1 MSPISKINKSST
13 SREPKTRSQKQ
24 SAIAHHDDRY
34 RKLEA
39 EQAKL
44 LEAQKQDMF
53 TDDDD
58 QRLKEIE
65 RALAGYDSA
74 MAQANTNP
82 GTVASPEAGATSDGD
97 TVIQG
102 TTTQDA
108 MQQEATEPD
117 TGGLDAT
124 GPDMGG
130 LDVTGQ
136 RATVNTPDPEPT
148 HTNVLGALSKD
159 LKIKREPREES
170 KASTNR
176 LVDDLDMAW
185 DVDVD
190 DRHIEPS
197 LQNQHSEAFGHI
209 MRNSQTRYC
218 VRYGSAD
225 AYSARFEST
234 LPAGSRYRETRD
246 VTQRSNRIVER
257 IVQHHKDNKLPLPM
271 GILGK
276 VKVLVVYW
284 DSKVGVGHDAEV
296 DVLAPDFAGR
306 RPHTRC
312 FVYLDPALY
321 ASTYNIENKTGYSH
335 ETRSTMKLLMKG
347 NDDRQKSITFY
358 NIAVRL
364 ENKFEEKCMSGA
376 PDRPEPLRELV
387 HERKAASRRSGSR
400 YTTAEP
406 AASPAPVKPP
416 ISPRRSAPPPN
427 MRLEQTPARPQS
439 GKSPRQRFHAEFLE
453 LFDLPDDTTYADLD
467 EQQQLLYPA
476 QFANWKKINA

>member
-1 MSPISKINKSST
+1 MSPISKINKSGA
-13 SREPKTRSQKQ
+13 SREPKTRGQKQ

-82 GTVASPEAGATSDGD
+82 GTVASPEAGTTSDSD

-108 MQQEATEPD
+108 TQQQATGHDAMQQEATGPD
-117 TGGLDAT
+117 T
-124 GPDMGG
+124 GG

-136 RATVNTPDPEPT
+136 RATASTPDPEPT
-148 HTNVLGALSKD
+148 YTNVLGSLSKD
-159 LKIKREPREES
+159 LKIK
-170 KASTNR
+170 
-176 LVDDLDMAW
+176 L
-185 DVDVD
+185 
-190 DRHIEPS
+190 
-197 LQNQHSEAFGHI
+197 
-209 MRNSQTRYC
+209 
-218 VRYGSAD
+218 
-225 AYSARFEST
+225 
-234 LPAGSRYRETRD
+234 
-246 VTQRSNRIVER
+246 
-257 IVQHHKDNKLPLPM
+257 
-271 GILGK
+271 
-276 VKVLVVYW
+276 
-284 DSKVGVGHDAEV
+284 
-296 DVLAPDFAGR
+296 
-306 RPHTRC
+306 
-312 FVYLDPALY
+312 
-321 ASTYNIENKTGYSH
+321 
-335 ETRSTMKLLMKG
+335 
-347 NDDRQKSITFY
+347 
-358 NIAVRL
+358 RL

-400 YTTAEP
+400 YATAEP
-406 AASPAPVKPP
+406 AASPAPAKPP
-416 ISPRRSAPPPN
+416 ISPRRSAPPPH
-427 MRLEQTPARPQS
+427 MRLEQTAAGPRS
-439 GKSPRQRFHAEFLE
+439 GKSLRQRFHADFLE